1 MVFAEDKCQTLNNKE
16 NCTYRVCEE
25 RGSCND
31 NLTSKVNVKN
41 LLKNVSFKLYKQDCN
56 NESKYNVI
64 KNNFNESCNCT
75 ANTTKPFFN
84 ENKKN
89 IRFIWPLLLV
99 LGIICLLANI
109 LVVTQKIKPIWKKIQ
124 QPKEIKIYSILIL
137 NLSIADLLMGIYLVG
152 ISVKMKKSIDQSN
165 YVIESWFCNLLGVTN
180 LVSGQVSLT
189 TLVGISCFRLYS
201 LIRPYKQFNVKLAV
215 VLVVATWA
223 FWIPFAIFPIK
234 FFEDGVMSITNNTK
248 YYFYFSKVREFIDGF
263 VKKGKVGS
271 SFDCVI
277 KTTANETDP
286 KVLLLTL
293 ESFGIINFTDNWTL
307 MGYYTRQRICT
318 LNFLIKKIDSPAD
331 TVTLILVITNLL
343 LCLSIIIAYIV
354 LLYKV
359 FGLKKIRK
367 VFINLGK
374 KRTFDNTQHHFNK
387 RRNEEN
393 KTIFIRITVIII
405 TDLLTWMLI
414 CLISLFSNLFVSPE
428 EHKEWYHKI
437 QVIVLFLV
445 PINSIINPCI
455 YSNRVFKH
463 MFLKLIRK

>member
-16 NCTYRVCEE
+16 NCMYRVCEE

-31 NLTSKVNVKN
+31 SLTSKGNVEN

-75 ANTTKPFFN
+75 ADSTNQFFY
-84 ENKKN
+84 ESKKN
-89 IRFIWPLLLV
+89 IQSIWPLILV
-99 LGIICLLANI
+99 MGIICLLANI

-124 QPKEIKIYSILIL
+124 QPKEIKIYNILIF
-137 NLSIADLLMGIYLVG
+137 NLSIADLLMGVYLVG

-165 YVIESWFCNLLGVTN
+165 YVIESGFCSFLGIIN

-189 TLVGISCFRLYS
+189 ILVGISYFRLYS
-201 LIRPYKQFNVKLAV
+201 LIRPYKQVSVKLAV
-215 VLVVATWA
+215 ALVVATWA

-234 FFEDGVMSITNNTK
+234 FYAFDAVSLMNNTN
-248 YYFYFSKVREFIDGF
+248 YYLNFSKVKEFIDGF
-263 VKKGKVGS
+263 VGKGKVGS

-277 KTTANETDP
+277 NATADETDP
-286 KVLLLTL
+286 EVLLLTL
-293 ESFGIINFTDNWTL
+293 ESFGIINSIDDWTL
-307 MGYYTRQRICT
+307 MGFYTKQHICT
-318 LNFLIKKIDSPAD
+318 LNFSINKIDSPGD

-343 LCLSIIIAYIV
+343 FCVSIIIAYIV

-359 FGLKKIRK
+359 SGRKQIRK

-387 RRNEEN
+387 KRNEEN
-393 KTIFIRITVIII
+393 KTMFIRITVIII
-405 TDLLTWMLI
+405 TDLITWMPI
-414 CLISLFSNLFVSPE
+414 CLISLIFYDFPFSGKPE
-428 EHKEWYHKI
+428 K
-437 QVIVLFLV
+437 
-445 PINSIINPCI
+445 
-455 YSNRVFKH
+455 
-463 MFLKLIRK
+463 LKLYNNI